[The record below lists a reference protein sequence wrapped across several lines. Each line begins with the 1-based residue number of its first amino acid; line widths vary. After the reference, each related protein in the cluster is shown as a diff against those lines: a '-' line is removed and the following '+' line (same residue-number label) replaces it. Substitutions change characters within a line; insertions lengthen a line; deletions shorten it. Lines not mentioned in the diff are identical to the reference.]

1 MGVVWRVVRVDM
13 GEVWGVVG
21 VDMGV
26 VWGRGCCK
34 YGGCVGSA
42 CS

>member
-1 MGVVWRVVRVDM
+1 MGVVWGGDVVNM
-13 GEVWGVVG
+13 GVVWGVVG

>member
-1 MGVVWRVVRVDM
+1 MGVVWGGDVVNM
-13 GEVWGVVG
+13 GVVWGGVG
-21 VDMGV
+21 GDMGV
-26 VWGRGCCK
+26 VWGRGCFK